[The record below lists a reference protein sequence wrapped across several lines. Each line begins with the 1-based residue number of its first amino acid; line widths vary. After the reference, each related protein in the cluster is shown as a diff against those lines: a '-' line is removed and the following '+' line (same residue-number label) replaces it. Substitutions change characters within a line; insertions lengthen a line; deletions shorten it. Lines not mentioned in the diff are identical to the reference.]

1 MKRTRKAKATQ
12 ARKLRNS
19 AKGKVPKSA
28 LGELGKA
35 LNAAPG
41 AAVPWRNWR
50 WSQGFTC
57 YPGAFLD
64 TTCRA
69 TTAERSPGNTE
80 MNESHRPDPPR
91 STV

>member
-12 ARKLRNS
+12 AQKLRNS

-35 LNAAPG
+35 LNALLPG

-50 WSQGFTC
+50 WSQGSHVTQ
-57 YPGAFLD
+57 AFLGLPAV
-64 TTCRA
+64 R
-69 TTAERSPGNTE
+69 R
-80 MNESHRPDPPR
+80 PR
-91 STV
+91 SGVLGTRR

>member
-12 ARKLRNS
+12 AQKLRNS

-28 LGELGKA
+28 LGELGKG
-35 LNAAPG
+35 LNALLPG

-57 YPGAFLD
+57 YPGVSRLPAV
-64 TTCRA
+64 R
-69 TTAERSPGNTE
+69 R
-80 MNESHRPDPPR
+80 PR
-91 STV
+91 SGVLGTRR